1 MPMKVLARR
10 ASSSLLP
17 LHSDDF
23 VDGRFIPEGDVDPP
37 LGGAAGLAGL
47 DVRSRGCTGRR
58 LKMPR
63 AHFREN

>member
-1 MPMKVLARR
+1 MSA
-10 ASSSLLP
+10 ALLRV
-17 LHSDDF
+17 DF
-23 VDGRFIPEGDVDPP
+23 VDGRNIPEGDVDPP